1 MKPSEVS
8 IRKESERLADEFL
21 GNDRD
26 NSIWP
31 LLVDMFESGVA
42 FRESYIT
49 TEDDQKESKITTL
62 GGIDTVVIT
71 KEILEQ
77 GKSSNN
83 GWNRKQI
90 KALGDNQDVSGWM
103 NRLIGKRV
111 RPSAIQLFL
120 NLKNAHIKKKNKKFL

>member
-1 MKPSEVS
+1 MKPTEAQIRSEA
-8 IRKESERLADEFL
+8 ERLADECL
-21 GNDRD
+21 GGDRD
-26 NSIWP
+26 NQIWP
-31 LLVDMFESGVA
+31 ILIDMFESGYA

-49 TEDDQKESKITTL
+49 TEDDVKEQKITTL
-62 GGIDTVVIT
+62 GGIETVVIT
-71 KEILEQ
+71 KEIMEQ

-103 NRLIGKRV
+103 NRILGKRV

-120 NLKNAHIKKKNKKFL
+120 NLKNAHIKKKNKKFM